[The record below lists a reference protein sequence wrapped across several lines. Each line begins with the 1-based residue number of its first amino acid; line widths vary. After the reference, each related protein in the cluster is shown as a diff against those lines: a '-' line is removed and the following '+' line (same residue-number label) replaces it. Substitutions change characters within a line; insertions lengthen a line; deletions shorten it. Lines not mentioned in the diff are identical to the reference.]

1 VVTKFQDTMNVHLKK
16 EVAITFLVITMT
28 NP

>member
-1 VVTKFQDTMNVHLKK
+1 MKFQDTMNVHLKK